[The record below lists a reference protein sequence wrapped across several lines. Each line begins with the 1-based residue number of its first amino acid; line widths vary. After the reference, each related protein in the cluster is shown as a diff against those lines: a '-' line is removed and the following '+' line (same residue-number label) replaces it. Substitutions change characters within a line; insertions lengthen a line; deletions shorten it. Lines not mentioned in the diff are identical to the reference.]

1 MLEIPGYSHAS
12 TQPVCVIGMTLP
24 ERLSFDYPSVD
35 AFLSNGFLVNTLPFG
50 SNDDRIRSLCDR
62 ISFLA
67 NSLLQAIKVPVFAQ
81 AKIVEVHYTQENR
94 AHRVRLLA
102 PTIANIPQ
110 EIVLR
115 AYAFALKILNE
126 IHPAYDFEAAFE
138 TIDTEFVKKF
148 KSLIPGGISTVAI
161 THAAF
166 KNQVP
171 FLHLGAGVYQLGWG
185 SDARR
190 FDRSTNDKDTAL
202 GNKLASDKRLTNQIL
217 LQAGF
222 PVPRQIAVSSLD
234 AAQKAGRE
242 LGYPV
247 VLKPAKLER
256 GEGVTIDID
265 SDDALQ
271 DAYLE
276 KQEAFEN
283 LLVEQQI
290 SGVCH
295 RVFVAGKK
303 VRHVVARHPM
313 HVVGD
318 GIHSIRELAE
328 FENEAQQK
336 LGKHWRRP
344 KLEVT
349 ETGLRMFSQLGLDAD
364 SVPPK
369 GLRVPFQRIESSD
382 LGGISEDLMSITH
395 PDNIALAVDVAAFS
409 GLDVLGLDII
419 TEDISKAWHENG
431 AKINEINFAPM
442 VSPYRDWVQK
452 GLDTYVQES
461 FPRRGRI
468 PIHVFSGGANA
479 LSTARHYQSELF
491 DKGEPHFLCSRHV
504 TLKPDGTP
512 CPDDLKD
519 NLFLRAHALLL
530 NKAAEGIILVLQD
543 TSVLKTGFPF
553 DSVSRKVFVDDQ
565 FVSMTTDAP
574 AGPDVRAQIA
584 QAVDQLPVFS
594 VEFSG

>member
-24 ERLSFDYPSVD
+24 DSLSFDHPSVD
-35 AFLSNGFLVNTLPFG
+35 AFLSNGFLVNELPFG
-50 SNDDRIRSLCDR
+50 NDDDRVRALCDR

-67 NSLLQAIKVPVFAQ
+67 NSLLQAIKVPVFEQ
-81 AKIVEVHYTQENR
+81 AKIVELHYNQEKR

-102 PTIANIPQ
+102 PTVANIPR

-115 AYAFALKILNE
+115 AHAFALKILNE
-126 IHPAYDFEAAFE
+126 MHPAYDFEAAFE
-138 TIDTEFVKKF
+138 TIDADFVKKF
-148 KSLIPGGISTVAI
+148 KSFIPGGLSTVSVM
-161 THAAF
+161 HAAF
-166 KNQVP
+166 KNRVP
-171 FLHLGAGVYQLGWG
+171 FLHLGDGVYQLGWG
-185 SDARR
+185 SKARR

-217 LQAGF
+217 RQAGF
-222 PVPRQIAVSSLD
+222 PVPGQIAVSSLE
-234 AAQKAGRE
+234 AVQKAGQE

-265 SDDALQ
+265 SDDALR

-295 RVFVAGKK
+295 RIFVAGKK

-313 HVVGD
+313 HVLGD
-318 GIHSIRELAE
+318 GIHSISELARI
-328 FENEAQQK
+328 ENEAQQK
-336 LGKHWRRP
+336 LGKHRRRP
-344 KLEVT
+344 KLEID
-349 ETGLRMFSQLGLDAD
+349 ETSLGMFSQLGLDAD
-364 SVPPK
+364 SVPTM
-369 GLRVPFQRIESSD
+369 GLRVPFQRIESAQ
-382 LGGISEDLMSITH
+382 LGGIAEDLFSVTH
-395 PDNIALAVDVAAFS
+395 SDNITLAEDVAEFC
-409 GLDVLGLDII
+409 GLDVIGLDII

-461 FPRRGRI
+461 FPRQGRI

-479 LSTARHYQSELF
+479 LSAARHYQSELF
-491 DKGEPHFLCSRHV
+491 DKGKPHFLCSRDV
-504 TLKPDGTP
+504 TLKPDGMP
-512 CPDDLKD
+512 CPDDLRD

-530 NKAAEGIILVLQD
+530 NKAAEGIIVVLQD
-543 TSVLKTGFPF
+543 ESVLMTGFPF
-553 DSVSRKVFVDDQ
+553 DSVSTKVFVDDQ
-565 FVSMTTDAP
+565 FVSMATAAP
-574 AGPDVRAQIA
+574 LGPDVRERIA
-584 QAVDQLPVFS
+584 QAVDQLPVLDG
-594 VEFSG
+594 VA